1 MDASETGRDNR
12 PHVVIIGAGFGGMHA
27 ARRLRHADAKVTVID
42 RGTSHLFQPLLYQCA
57 TGLLSE
63 GSISSPI
70 RHLLRRQDNADVCCA
85 EATDI
90 DPTARKV
97 TVTRL
102 DSTVTEIDYDY
113 LVVAVGMRTSYH
125 GNENLTEHTVG
136 MKTLDDALAI
146 RRKVMAAF
154 EMAETLPDAEQ
165 RRPWLSFA
173 VAGGGPTG
181 VELAGQIRELAHHA
195 LEREFRSIDPDEAR
209 VMLFQGDDRVLPSF
223 SPSLSKKA
231 LRTLHRLGVETY
243 FGVHVTD
250 VSEDTVEITDKKSGH
265 VRRFPART
273 TLWTTGVEAVP
284 FAGALAKALDVKQDR
299 GGTIPVGDDLSVP
312 GHPEIFVVGDIS
324 SYKKLPGVAEVA
336 MQGGRHAGEV
346 IAGLIEGSTERPAF
360 RYRDF
365 GSAAYISRKNAILET
380 GPLRLSGRLGWFAWG
395 AIHIAFLAGVRNRTG
410 TLVTWAATLLT
421 DTRRERAITYG
432 DPQTARQSY

>member
-1 MDASETGRDNR
+1 M
-12 PHVVIIGAGFGGMHA
+12 VIIGAGFGGIHA
-27 ARRLRHADAKVTVID
+27 ARRLRRAAVRVTVID

-70 RHLLRRQDNADVCCA
+70 RHLLRRQRNAEVYCA
-85 EATDI
+85 EATAV
-90 DPTARKV
+90 DPAARTV
-97 TVTRL
+97 TVTRM
-102 DSTVTEIDYDY
+102 DSTVTDIHYDH
-113 LVVAVGMRTSYH
+113 LIVAAGMRTSYR
-125 GNENLTEHTVG
+125 GNEDLMAHAVG

-146 RRKVMAAF
+146 RRRVMAAF
-154 EMAETLPDAEQ
+154 EMAESLSDPAL

-181 VELAGQIRELAHHA
+181 VELAGQIRELAHVA

-209 VMLFQGDDRVLPSF
+209 VMLFHGGDRVLPSF
-223 SPSLSKKA
+223 SPTLSVSA
-231 LRTLHRLGVETY
+231 QRTLDRIGVETHL
-243 FGVHVTD
+243 GVHVTD
-250 VSEDTVEITDKKSGH
+250 VTADSVEITEKTSGTTT
-265 VRRFPART
+265 RYDART

-284 FAGALAKALDVKQDR
+284 FAAALAEAVGVSPDR

-312 GHPEIFVVGDIS
+312 GYPEIFVVGDMS
-324 SYKKLPGVAEVA
+324 SYRKLPGVAEVA
-336 MQGGRHAGEV
+336 MQGGRHAGAV
-346 IAGLIEGSTERPAF
+346 IAGVVAGESTRPAF

-365 GSAAYISRKNAILET
+365 GSAAYISRKNALVET
-380 GPLRLSGRLGWFAWG
+380 GRLKMSGRLGWYAWG

-410 TLVTWAATLLT
+410 TLVTWTATLLT

-432 DPQTARQSY
+432 DPETARRSF